1 MADPTRAGPIHA
13 GEASAEDA
21 RPAARWPAAQ
31 TRPEDVFLA
40 WLVALPE
47 DADIAAAARAQIARI
62 DRVVPASA
70 PLRRLRALFEEAA
83 ANPR

>member
-1 MADPTRAGPIHA
+1 MGSSVLRGRADAPRPQVSGRPPLAL
-13 GEASAEDA
+13 AS
-21 RPAARWPAAQ
+21 
-31 TRPEDVFLA
+31 PEDVFLA